1 MMIAPTLEPAP
12 PPRAAAAASKNSA
25 WTQRHAA
32 SAPLHGLLLASQAPG
47 EAARLPGCQAW
58 PGFLRRPEASEHHRY
73 TARDGPLNPAW
84 RKLPDE
90 M

>member
-1 MMIAPTLEPAP
+1 MHSGAPSARARRRRRP
-12 PPRAAAAASKNSA
+12 AAAGREQKL
-25 WTQRHAA
+25 WTQRQRALTRTA
-32 SAPLHGLLLASQAPG
+32 SCLPARRR
-47 EAARLPGCQAW
+47 ARLPGCQAW

-90 M
+90 MYS